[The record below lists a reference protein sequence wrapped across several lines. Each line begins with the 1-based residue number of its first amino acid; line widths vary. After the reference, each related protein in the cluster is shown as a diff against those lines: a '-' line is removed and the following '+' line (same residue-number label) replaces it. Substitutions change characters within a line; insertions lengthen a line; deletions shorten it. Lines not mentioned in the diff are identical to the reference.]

1 MNHCDL
7 SRKDCKLSRTGP
19 PATIVAIDEESRNGT
34 ILVDNMLIK
43 GTAGGPNPTI
53 ELSLKDNVDYWVLL
67 DPIKQML
74 FLNSTG
80 RILDRDPPMSIQ
92 SIVVQV
98 QCINKKVG
106 TVIYHEVRIV
116 VRDRNDNS
124 PRFKHEEYHATV
136 NELTPVG
143 TTIFTGFSGDNG
155 ATDIDDG
162 PNGQIEYVIQ
172 YNPDDS
178 TSNRTF
184 DIPLTLSGAV
194 VLRERLNYEEKT
206 RYFVIVQANDRAQN
220 LNQRRTTTVTLTVDV
235 LDGDDLGPMFL
246 PCELVAHTRDCRPLT
261 YQASVPE
268 LRSPAEVN
276 PVSVTPPI
284 QAVDQDRN
292 IQPPSDRPGILYFI
306 LVGTPEDYPQY
317 FYMDPT
323 TAELSLLQ
331 PINRDFHQ
339 KFDLVI
345 KAEQDNGHPLPAF
358 ANLHI
363 EVLDENNQTP
373 YFTVPSYEGFILE
386 SSPVGATISDNENL
400 TYPLRIIALD
410 KDVEDTK
417 DPELHLYLNDY
428 TNVFSVTQTGITRY
442 LTLLQPVD
450 REQQQMYTF
459 SITASDGVQE
469 SPPVTVNIRVI
480 DANDN
485 TPTFSDISYNVDIYT
500 DMSPGDSVIKL
511 TAVDADEG
519 SNGQIIYEIL
529 AGDQGDFIINNTTGL
544 ISIAPGVEL
553 TVGRSYA
560 LTIKASD
567 NAPLAERRNSI
578 CTVYI
583 EVLPPN
589 NQSPPRFPQSMY
601 SLEISEA
608 MRVGAVLL
616 NMQATDRE
624 GDPITYSI
632 ENGDPQRVFNLSQT
646 SGILALGKPLD
657 RESTDRYILIVTA
670 SDGRPDGTSTATINV
685 VVTDVN
691 DNGPMFDPYLPRNLS
706 VQEEKANA
714 FVGQVRAT
722 DPDAG
727 INGQV
732 FYSLA
737 NFNHLFRIT
746 SNGSIYT
753 AVKLNREAR
762 DYYELI
768 VEATDGA
775 VHPRRSALTLT
786 IKVLDIDDNSPV
798 FTNSSY
804 TVTVPEN
811 LPAGTIFLQIEAKDV
826 DLGSNVSYR
835 IRSSEVKHY
844 FALDPFSGELS
855 LLKSLDYE
863 SFPDPEATLTFLV
876 EAFDIGGT
884 MPPGL
889 ATVTVMVKDM
899 NDYAPVFSKQVYRG
913 MVAPDAIK
921 GTVITIVSAEDQDP
935 PGTPPSRV
943 RYKVDDI
950 QFPYP
955 ATIFDIEEDSG
966 RVITRVNLNEEPGT
980 IFKLAVIAYDDGDP
994 VMSSTALVKV
1004 VVLQPSEIPLFT
1016 QEEYRPPPVSESAA
1030 RGTVVGVI
1038 VAAAMN
1044 QTVVYSI
1051 VTGNEEGVF
1060 GINNITGVIYV
1071 DKPLDFETTKS
1082 YILRVQADS
1091 LEIVRNNFRVP
1102 SKSNTAKVFIEV
1114 EDANDH
1120 PPVFE
1125 KNLYI
1130 GGVSEDARMFASV
1143 LKVKATDK
1151 DTGNYSAMA
1160 YRLIIPP
1167 IKDGKEGFVVE
1178 TYTGVIKTAMLFKNM
1193 RRSYFKFQVIA
1204 TDDYG
1209 NGLSS
1214 KSEVLVSVVNQLDMQ
1229 VIVSNVPPTLVE
1241 QRKEELIAILDRYV
1255 QDQIPGAK
1263 VVVESIGARR
1273 HGDGF
1278 SEEDYSK
1285 CDLTVYAIDPQT
1297 NRAIMRNE
1305 LFKFLDGKLLDIN
1318 KDFQPYYGQG
1328 GRILEIRAPDAVANV
1343 KKQAQAV
1350 GYTEAALLALAV
1362 IIILCCIPAILI
1374 VLVSYKQFKVRQ
1386 AECTKTAR
1394 IQSALPAAK
1403 PAAPA
1408 PVAAP
1413 PQPPPPQTGGA
1424 NLYEELGSSTILF
1437 LLYHFQQSRGKKS
1450 FLEEGERQRVIS
1462 HFASRAIEA
1471 HKQSH
1476 VNGSVKNNLPKSASN
1491 ITILSDD
1498 NPLIIQ
1504 NPLYVE
1510 GIGQGSTGAGY
1521 LWRNTSLLDKFSP
1534 RRLAKKEA
1542 LRCPSESIQRAWTL
1556 PKCFTRRQVYEVL
1569 SRPLILDPFQGQKE
1583 KFRTEFERNGGQQSK
1598 VDEISSPFD
1607 TDSKLTVKEKA
1618 RQFEHHALQEM
1629 KEVNNH
1635 EIRNIEKSVANMY
1648 NQIDKMH
1655 PIPKHVM
1662 KPKQL
1667 PAPTLPNTEI
1677 VAEQNQQNG
1686 NLSLWETG
1694 RQSYALEQQQLL
1706 RPSLLRPEELSM
1718 ESGIDPG
1725 QEYGQDYYSY
1735 EHGYE
1740 LPQYG
1745 SRRRL
1750 LSPSGMYDEYGEMVA
1765 ETEEDYEE
1773 EEVIHAKQPKKGKRE
1788 RKEAS
1793 DVGEPS
1799 DEGAIQKPTAAET
1812 AHATWKKAKIFP
1824 MILKK
1829 VKGKDY
1835 AQLAPGEKPGISIQ
1849 ITESEAVERKMDPRR
1864 LDDEDKDYLKV
1875 TLDQDEATESTVDSE
1890 EEDSE
1895 DYSDYSYYSEGSGSE
1910 ESSSSSEEE
1919 ESGSE
1924 ESEESS
1930 ESDSAESE
1938 VESEGELSVHSSEDN
1953 GDIIIGRRKKIVPKS
1968 ASKAAKN
1975 VQETHENTI
1984 KELPE
1989 GEQEEK
1995 EEEQEDVEENV
2006 VTTQPFRT
2014 RDKQWARK
2022 KMIKFVIDH
2031 DYETSSAGE
2040 DSAPECQRNRLQNPN
2055 LQTNINGNVY
2065 IAQNGSV
2072 VRTRRVCLTNNLKGT
2087 SPSRLGKH
2095 FKKLDKLAVTHEE
2108 NIPLNTLSMGA
2119 FSSEKLNTRPSMVS
2133 FAPRTIGADNAAAKP
2148 RGNRMKSTA
2157 EQESV
2162 VDIKDIKEA
2171 SEFHSDHTQSDEEEL
2186 WMGPWNNLHIPM
2198 TKL

>member
-1 MNHCDL
+1 MSFHFIPFRTLLKVYLLFSIKLFVTIKLQYNLIIFL
-7 SRKDCKLSRTGP
+7 SLDCKLSRTGP

-284 QAVDQDRN
+284 QAIDQDRN

-306 LVGTPEDYPQY
+306 LVGTPEDYLQY
-317 FYMDPT
+317 FYMDPS

-363 EVLDENNQTP
+363 EVLDENNQAP

-469 SPPVTVNIRVI
+469 SPPITVNIRVI

-485 TPTFSDISYNVDIYT
+485 TPTFSDISYNVDVYT

-567 NAPLAERRNSI
+567 NAPLAERS
-578 CTVYI
+578 
-583 EVLPPN
+583 
-589 NQSPPRFPQSMY
+589 
-601 SLEISEA
+601 
-608 MRVGAVLL
+608 
-616 NMQATDRE
+616 
-624 GDPITYSI
+624 
-632 ENGDPQRVFNLSQT
+632 

-691 DNGPMFDPYLPRNLS
+691 DNGPIFDPYLPRNLS
-706 VQEEKANA
+706 VQEEEANA

-775 VHPRRSALTLT
+775 VHPRRSALALA

-826 DLGSNVSYR
+826 DLGANVSYR

-844 FALDPFSGELS
+844 FALHPFSGELS

-863 SFPDPEATLTFLV
+863 SFPDPKATLTFLV

-889 ATVTVMVKDM
+889 ATVTVIVKDM

-950 QFPYP
+950 QYPYP

-1016 QEEYRPPPVSESAA
+1016 QEEYRPPPVSESAV

-1374 VLVSYKQFKVRQ
+1374 VLVSYKQRQ

-1394 IQSALPAAK
+1394 IQSALPSAK

-1413 PQPPPPQTGGA
+1413 PPPPPPQTGGA

-1498 NPLIIQ
+1498 NPLIIE

-1542 LRCPSESIQRAWTL
+1542 LRCPSENIQRAWTL

-1569 SRPLILDPFQGQKE
+1569 SRPVILDPFQGQKE

-1598 VDEISSPFD
+1598 VDEFSSPFN

-1629 KEVNNH
+1629 NNH
-1635 EIRNIEKSVANMY
+1635 ENKSACSPAPGRESTVKLHPEPFPETMDLGPPPSVVVSHIDCSLEVSPPPNHKPTPPPLRIQQSDCHHYLAIESEKKLNENIPDPPKTPPPPPPLSLSPLPSPPLPSPPHPHSLPPLPHPPLPSPHPSCLLPPTPFSLSSPPPPFLPPPPTPPPQLPPSPPPPIPFPTSVNPISLSSVRHNNPPNVQPSISLIPTGPKRELKGILKNVPNLADIEKSVANMY
-1648 NQIDKMH
+1648 NQIDKRH

-1667 PAPTLPNTEI
+1667 AQPALPNTEI

-1686 NLSLWETG
+1686 TLS
-1694 RQSYALEQQQLL
+1694 SIV
-1706 RPSLLRPEELSM
+1706 EEL
-1718 ESGIDPG
+1718 EK
-1725 QEYGQDYYSY
+1725 QF
-1735 EHGYE
+1735 
-1740 LPQYG
+1740 
-1745 SRRRL
+1745 
-1750 LSPSGMYDEYGEMVA
+1750 PS
-1765 ETEEDYEE
+1765 
-1773 EEVIHAKQPKKGKRE
+1773 Q
-1788 RKEAS
+1788 
-1793 DVGEPS
+1793 
-1799 DEGAIQKPTAAET
+1799 
-1812 AHATWKKAKIFP
+1812 
-1824 MILKK
+1824 
-1829 VKGKDY
+1829 
-1835 AQLAPGEKPGISIQ
+1835 
-1849 ITESEAVERKMDPRR
+1849 
-1864 LDDEDKDYLKV
+1864 
-1875 TLDQDEATESTVDSE
+1875 
-1890 EEDSE
+1890 
-1895 DYSDYSYYSEGSGSE
+1895 
-1910 ESSSSSEEE
+1910 
-1919 ESGSE
+1919 
-1924 ESEESS
+1924 
-1930 ESDSAESE
+1930 
-1938 VESEGELSVHSSEDN
+1938 
-1953 GDIIIGRRKKIVPKS
+1953 
-1968 ASKAAKN
+1968 
-1975 VQETHENTI
+1975 
-1984 KELPE
+1984 
-1989 GEQEEK
+1989 
-1995 EEEQEDVEENV
+1995 
-2006 VTTQPFRT
+2006 
-2014 RDKQWARK
+2014 
-2022 KMIKFVIDH
+2022 
-2031 DYETSSAGE
+2031 
-2040 DSAPECQRNRLQNPN
+2040 
-2055 LQTNINGNVY
+2055 
-2065 IAQNGSV
+2065 
-2072 VRTRRVCLTNNLKGT
+2072 
-2087 SPSRLGKH
+2087 
-2095 FKKLDKLAVTHEE
+2095 
-2108 NIPLNTLSMGA
+2108 
-2119 FSSEKLNTRPSMVS
+2119 
-2133 FAPRTIGADNAAAKP
+2133 
-2148 RGNRMKSTA
+2148 STA
-2157 EQESV
+2157 
-2162 VDIKDIKEA
+2162 
-2171 SEFHSDHTQSDEEEL
+2171 L
-2186 WMGPWNNLHIPM
+2186 
-2198 TKL
+2198 